1 MLVSI
6 QIFPVIVKKEIQK
19 GDDLV
24 KLFLSNF
31 KDLQDG
37 DIIIISQKVISK
49 QEGRIVELAG
59 VIPSLLAV
67 GIGSEYKK
75 DPKLVEVILSE
86 SQRIVRM
93 ENGILI
99 TQTKHGFVCANA
111 GVDESNMPHGFVS
124 LLPENPDK
132 SAYEFMQ
139 RVQDKTKKKIAVL
152 ISDTFGRPFREGQT
166 NCAVGIAGINAIEC
180 YEGRKDSFGRTLRV
194 TAIAQADEICGAAE
208 LVMKKTKDCPFAV
221 VRGLEFEPSNGSVG
235 SLIRRKETDLF
246 R

>member
-37 DIIIISQKVISK
+37 DIIVISQKVISK

-139 RVQDKTKKKIAVL
+139 TVQDKAKKKVAVL

-166 NCAVGIAGINAIEC
+166 NCAVGIAGINAIDN

-221 VRGLEFEPSNGSVG
+221 IRGLEFEPSNGSVG

>member
-1 MLVSI
+1 MSI
-6 QIFPVIVKKEIQK
+6 QIFPVIVEKEIQK

-37 DIIIISQKVISK
+37 DIIVITQKVISK

-59 VIPSLLAV
+59 VIPSLLAA
-67 GIGSEYKK
+67 GIASEYKK

-111 GVDESNMPHGFVS
+111 GVDESNIPRGFVS

-139 RVQDKTKKKIAVL
+139 TVQEKTKKKIAVL

-166 NCAVGIAGINAIEC
+166 NCAVGIAGINAIDD
-180 YEGRKDSFGRTLRV
+180 YEGRKDSFGRILRI

-208 LVMKKTKDCPFAV
+208 LVMKKTKYCPFAV
-221 VRGLEFEPSNGSVG
+221 IRGLEFEPSSGGIG

>member
-1 MLVSI
+1 MVSI

-37 DIIIISQKVISK
+37 DVIIISQKAISK
-49 QEGRIVELAG
+49 QEGRVIELAS

-75 DPKLVEVILSE
+75 DPRLVEVILSE

-93 ENGILI
+93 ENGIII

-132 SAYEFMQ
+132 SAHQFA
-139 RVQDKTKKKIAVL
+139 KTIQEKAKKKVAVL

-166 NCAVGIAGINAIEC
+166 NCAVGVAGINTINN
-180 YEGRKDSFGRTLRV
+180 YEGIKDSFGRTLRV

-221 VRGLEFEPSNGSVG
+221 VRGLEYEPSEGSIN

>member
-24 KLFLSNF
+24 KLFLSSF

-37 DIIIISQKVISK
+37 DIIVISQKVISK

-139 RVQDKTKKKIAVL
+139 TVQGKAKKKIAVL

-166 NCAVGIAGINAIEC
+166 NCAIGIAGINAIES
-180 YEGRKDSFGRTLRV
+180 YEGKKDSFGRTLRV

-208 LVMKKTKDCPFAV
+208 LIMKKTKDCPFAV
-221 VRGLEFEPSNGSVG
+221 VRGLEFEPSNGNVG
-235 SLIRRKETDLF
+235 SLIRRKEKDLF

>member
-1 MLVSI
+1 MSI
-6 QIFPVIVKKEIQK
+6 QIFPVIIKKEIQK

-31 KDLQDG
+31 KDLKDD
-37 DIIIISQKVISK
+37 DIIVISQKIISK
-49 QEGRIVELAG
+49 QEGRIIDLAG

-111 GVDESNMPHGFVS
+111 GVDESNVPYGFVS

-139 RVQDKTKKKIAVL
+139 RVQDKSKKKVAVL

-166 NCAVGIAGINAIEC
+166 NCAIGIAGINAIEN

-208 LVMKKTKDCPFAV
+208 LVMKKTTGCPFAV
-221 VRGLEFEPSNGSVG
+221 VRGLEFEPSNESVG

>member
-31 KDLQDG
+31 KDLQNG
-37 DIIIISQKVISK
+37 DIIVISQKVISK

-132 SAYEFMQ
+132 SAYGFMQ
-139 RVQDKTKKKIAVL
+139 TIQDKTKKKVAVL

-166 NCAVGIAGINAIEC
+166 NCAVGIAGINAIEN

-221 VRGLEFEPSNGSVG
+221 VRGLEFEPSNGGVS

>member
-1 MLVSI
+1 MSI

-37 DIIIISQKVISK
+37 DIIVISQKVISK

-139 RVQDKTKKKIAVL
+139 TVQDKAKKKVAVL

-166 NCAVGIAGINAIEC
+166 NCAVGIAGINAIDN

-221 VRGLEFEPSNGSVG
+221 IRGLEFEPSNGSVG

>member
-1 MLVSI
+1 MLVPI

-24 KLFLSNF
+24 KLFLSSF

-37 DIIIISQKVISK
+37 DIIVISQKVISK

-139 RVQDKTKKKIAVL
+139 RVQDKSKKKVAVL

-166 NCAVGIAGINAIEC
+166 NCAVGIAGINAIES

-221 VRGLEFEPSNGSVG
+221 VRGLEFEPFNGSVG